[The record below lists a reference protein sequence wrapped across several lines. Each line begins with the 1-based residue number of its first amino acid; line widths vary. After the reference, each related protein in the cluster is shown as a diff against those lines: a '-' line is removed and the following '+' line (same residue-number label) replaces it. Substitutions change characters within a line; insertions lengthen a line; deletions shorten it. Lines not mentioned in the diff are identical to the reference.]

1 MRKIAFV
8 FCCIMSMVVYSQTKK
23 QSNYIDYNKNGK
35 MDIFEDKT
43 QSIDKRVD
51 DLLSQMTKQ
60 EKQGQLLMDLG
71 WQYYEREGNKIQLTP
86 YAFSTIQEKKLGSL
100 WGFFRS
106 DPWSGKTLTSA
117 VNPALSTQIVN
128 ALQRYMID
136 STRLGIPMF
145 IAEECMHGIMQVGS
159 TAYPTGIGQAS
170 TWNTDIIQRMSKDI
184 SSLALSEGINICF
197 GPLIDISRDA
207 RWSRVEET
215 YGEDT
220 YLTSEMG
227 KAFVKGLLSNKGDR
241 QVLPTLKH
249 FAAYG
254 LSEGGHNG
262 ASAHIGRREL
272 HSDILTPFKE
282 CVSAGAKLVM
292 TSYNEIDGIP
302 CTMNPYL
309 LKEVLRN
316 RWAFDGIVISDL
328 HSISGLRSH
337 GVAKDLKQAA
347 EKSIMAGV
355 DLDLSATDFYNN
367 LQDVDE
373 KRIDEAVKRV
383 LYQKFA
389 CGLFDNPFIG
399 NYRYEI
405 DTTLA
410 VDVAKESIVLLEN
423 KDCLPL
429 NPNKEQNICLIGP
442 NANNVYNL
450 LGDYTAPQDV
460 DSFITIKKAFE
471 KFVAKNKNIK
481 LSYAKG
487 CSVKDTSKVGFKE
500 AIEKAKNS
508 DVIVF
513 CAGGSSSR
521 YESIKYENTG
531 AAKVENN
538 TVSDITSGEGFD
550 RSSLE
555 LAGVQIDLLEELAL
569 LNKPIILVLV
579 NGRPLILKQ
588 EKNYCNAIL
597 ECFYPGLKGAN
608 AIVETLFG
616 YNNPSGRLPISFPS
630 DIGALPCYYNTK
642 RVGNRADYLEGTS
655 KALYPFGF
663 GRSYT
668 EFEYSNFDVKVINN
682 HTDSVKVEVKCK
694 VTNTGTMDGKEV
706 AQVYVKKLY
715 SDYCTNEINLRG
727 FDKKEIK
734 KGETKDYNIVIG
746 NDSFREWDANATN
759 FYLSKGEYEISIRKD
774 AFSPIFS
781 TIINIE

>member
-1 MRKIAFV
+1 MKKIVFI
-8 FCCIMSMVVYSQTKK
+8 FCCIMSIFVYSQTTK
-23 QSNYIDYNKNGK
+23 QSNYIDYNKNGR

-43 QSIDKRVD
+43 KPIEDRVE
-51 DLLSQMTKQ
+51 DLLKQMNKE

-71 WQYYEREGNKIQLTP
+71 WQYYEREGNNIYLTS
-86 YAFSTIQEKKLGSL
+86 YAINTIQEKKVGSL

-117 VNPALSTQIVN
+117 VNPQLSTQIVN
-128 ALQRYMID
+128 KLQQYIID
-136 STRLGIPMF
+136 STRLGIPIF

-159 TAYPTGIGQAS
+159 TVYPTGIGQSS
-170 TWNTDIIQRMSKDI
+170 TWNRDIIKDMSKDI
-184 SSLALSEGINICF
+184 ALLALSEGINICF

-220 YLTSEMG
+220 YLTTQMG
-227 KAFVKGLLSNKGDR
+227 KSFVEGLVSNRDNR
-241 QVLPTLKH
+241 TVLPTLKH

-262 ASAHIGRREL
+262 ASVHIGKREL
-272 HSDILTPFKE
+272 HNDILPPFKE
-282 CVSAGAKLVM
+282 CILSGAKLVM

-309 LKEVLRN
+309 LKNVLRE

-347 EKSIMAGV
+347 EKSILAGV

-367 LQDVDE
+367 LQDIDE

-389 CGLFDNPFIG
+389 CELFDNPFIG
-399 NYRYEI
+399 NYNYQI
-405 DTTLA
+405 DTITPITI
-410 VDVAKESIVLLEN
+410 AKESIVLLEN

-429 NPNKEQNICLIGP
+429 DPNKKQNICLIGP

-450 LGDYTAPQDV
+450 LGDYTAPQDINK
-460 DSFITIKKAFE
+460 FITIKKALENF
-471 KFVAKNKNIK
+471 ALQNKNIK
-481 LSYAKG
+481 VSYAKG
-487 CSVKDTSKVGFKE
+487 CSIKDTSKMGFNE

-508 DVIVF
+508 DIIIF

-521 YESIKYENTG
+521 YENIKYENTG

-538 TVSDITSGEGFD
+538 TISDITSGEGFD

-555 LAGVQIDLLEELAL
+555 LAGVQIDLLKELAR
-569 LNKPIILVLV
+569 LNKPIVLVLI

-588 EKNYCNAIL
+588 EQIYCDAIL
-597 ECFYPGLKGAN
+597 ECFYPGQMGAN

-630 DIGALPCYYNTK
+630 NMGTLPCYYNTK
-642 RVGNRADYLEGTS
+642 RVGNRAPYLENKTM
-655 KALYPFGF
+655 ALYPFGF

-668 EFEYSNFDVKVINN
+668 TFEYSNFDIKVLNN
-682 HTDSVKVEVKCK
+682 KTDSVKVKIECNVR
-694 VTNTGTMDGKEV
+694 NIGSMDGKEV
-706 AQVYVKKLY
+706 VQVYVKKLF

-727 FDKKEIK
+727 FDKKLIK
-734 KGETKDYNIVIG
+734 KGESQNYNIIID
-746 NDSFREWDANATN
+746 NDSFREWNEDATN

-774 AFSPIFS
+774 ALWPIFS

>member
-1 MRKIAFV
+1 
-8 FCCIMSMVVYSQTKK
+8 
-23 QSNYIDYNKNGK
+23 

-51 DLLSQMTKQ
+51 NLLSQMTKQ

-71 WQYYEREGNKIQLTP
+71 WQYYERTGNKIQLTP

-170 TWNTDIIQRMSKDI
+170 TWNKDIIQRMSKDI

-282 CVSAGAKLVM
+282 CISAGAKLVM

-309 LKEVLRN
+309 LKEVLRK

-399 NYRYEI
+399 NYKYTI
-405 DTTLA
+405 DTTLPI
-410 VDVAKESIVLLEN
+410 DVAKESIVLLEN

-450 LGDYTAPQDV
+450 LGDYTAPQDI
-460 DSFITIKKAFE
+460 DSFVTIKKAFE
-471 KFVAKNKNIK
+471 EFVSKNKNIK

-487 CSVKDTSKVGFKE
+487 CSIKDTSKVGFKE

-508 DVIVF
+508 DIIVF

-550 RSSLE
+550 RSSLR
-555 LAGVQIDLLEELAL
+555 LAGVQIDLLEELAS

-588 EKNYCNAIL
+588 EKKYCNAIL
-597 ECFYPGLKGAN
+597 ECFYPGLRGSN

-642 RVGNRADYLEGTS
+642 RVGNRSDYLEGTS

-682 HTDSVKVEVKCK
+682 KTDSVRVEVKCK
-694 VTNTGTMDGKEV
+694 VTNLGNMDGKEV

-734 KGETKDYNIVIG
+734 KGETKDYNIVID